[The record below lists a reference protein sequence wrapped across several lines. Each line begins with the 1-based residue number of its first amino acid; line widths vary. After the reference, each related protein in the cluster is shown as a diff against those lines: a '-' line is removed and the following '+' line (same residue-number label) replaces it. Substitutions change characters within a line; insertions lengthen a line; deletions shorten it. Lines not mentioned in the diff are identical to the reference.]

1 MASTLAGCAS
11 GPALI
16 PREGLVA
23 VQQEALPAPGRQ
35 DLTSPSREYVIGP
48 FDQISIEVFGLPEF
62 SRLVQADASGRVA
75 FPLAGSIDAN
85 GMTPDELS
93 ARIVQ
98 ALGPMVRDP
107 RVTVNITDTVSHVVT
122 VDGQVQRPGLYPV
135 LGNMT
140 LERAVASANG
150 LTEYARDEEVVLF
163 RTVNGQDYAALY
175 DLAAIRRGTY
185 SDPPVYANDVIVV
198 GDSPG
203 RRLMRDLI
211 QAGTVLT
218 GPLIAIL
225 QRN

>member
-1 MASTLAGCAS
+1 M
-11 GPALI
+11 
-16 PREGLVA
+16 
-23 VQQEALPAPGRQ
+23 PAPGRQ